1 MTSAQKL
8 QVGAGAVCAKARGV
22 WATLRYCDIAHTL
35 RATQRH
41 KSCFE
46 APQGVPYIHIYIVYR
61 MLLLA
66 TWFLLALAELQQCA
80 LPVFSSYLTSSR
92 EMKWKLPLSRGVRV
106 CSLICLV
113 LGRNRQPHRIDF
125 VNCSLFAFHSGL
137 VELSAVISVIALP
150 FSVNTRARLPYPPP
164 PPLGNYMLT
173 ICCIF
178 NRKLC
183 TTLQHHH
190 IRHICVRVLC
200 LCLLSCIIALFIQ
213 C

>member
-1 MTSAQKL
+1 
-8 QVGAGAVCAKARGV
+8 
-22 WATLRYCDIAHTL
+22 
-35 RATQRH
+35 
-41 KSCFE
+41 
-46 APQGVPYIHIYIVYR
+46 

-80 LPVFSSYLTSSR
+80 LPVFSSYLTWVA
-92 EMKWKLPLSRGVRV
+92 KWNENCLYQGVCVCV

-113 LGRNRQPHRIDF
+113 LGPNRQPHCIDF

-150 FSVNTRARLPYPPP
+150 FSVNSPRRGPGFPLPS
-164 PPLGNYMLT
+164 LGNYMLT

-190 IRHICVRVLC
+190 IRQVCVFVPSIMHNCFIYSVLASPIVPILTPRLTLTHTHHTHNSITFARC
-200 LCLLSCIIALFIQ
+200 A
-213 C
+213 